1 MTQHS
6 TGYTLEDFK
15 IGDIVK
21 STQNPA
27 WDFTVSAKTDY
38 SVIVKNSLNLNGTEY
53 RVNPGILHPKDG
65 PQTKPKTPV
74 VDFEYNN
81 KEAIYKELIL
91 NDVKNIEM
99 SAVGN
104 PIENETGWLSCE
116 VLAADI
122 TYVIKELNSV
132 PQIMNVRIRPESK
145 QPEQPKVTTEFIT
158 GYEYEVEL
166 QFIENP
172 DGSVN
177 ADVIDVFRK
186 GETDS
191 CFAGNKYKD

>member
-6 TGYTLEDFK
+6 TGYTLDDFK
-15 IGDIVK
+15 IGD
-21 STQNPA
+21 
-27 WDFTVSAKTDY
+27 TVRSITN
-38 SVIVKNSLNLNGTEY
+38 SVIDFKVVGKSESTYNYLWIENYHGQQF
-53 RVNPGILHPKDG
+53 GIGPDAVYPKDG

-81 KEAIYKELIL
+81 KEAIYKEMLL
-91 NDVKNIEM
+91 NGVKNIEM

-104 PIENETGWLSCE
+104 PIEDETGWVSCE
-116 VLAADI
+116 TLGRSAAD
-122 TYVIKELNSV
+122 VIKRLNAV
-132 PQIMNVRIRPESK
+132 LQILNVRIRPEAK

-158 GYEYEVEL
+158 GYEYEVEV

-191 CFAGNKYKD
+191 CFAGNKYTE